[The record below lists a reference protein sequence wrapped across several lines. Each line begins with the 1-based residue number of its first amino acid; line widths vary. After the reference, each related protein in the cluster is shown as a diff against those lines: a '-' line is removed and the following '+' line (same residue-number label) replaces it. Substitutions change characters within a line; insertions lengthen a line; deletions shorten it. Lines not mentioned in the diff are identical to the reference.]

1 VGGERVDVA
10 RGLSARVLICLADE
24 TLNASLAT
32 ALEASGFA
40 TESGQDPHAVLSV
53 AADEYPVLLI
63 DDRSPNWLRTT
74 VDLVGRRPDLRPV
87 VLAEIDGPD
96 EFLVALTGGVCG
108 FCRADAGVDSIV
120 RTVQSVCDSG
130 VAIPRDMVGPLV
142 ALARHG
148 RGHRMNTIAGPIDVT
163 DREWQIM
170 QLVLQRRTTREIAD
184 ALFVSSGTVRS
195 HLSAL
200 MHKVG
205 AVDRDDLIAMVER
218 SQQR

>member
-1 VGGERVDVA
+1 VEVA
-10 RGLSARVLICLADE
+10 RGLSARVLICLADA
-24 TLNASLAT
+24 TLNASLAS

-40 TESGQDPHAVLSV
+40 TESGHDPHAVLAV
-53 AADEYPVLLI
+53 AVDEYPVLLI
-63 DDRSPNWLRTT
+63 DDRLPNWLRSTI
-74 VDLVGRRPDLRPV
+74 DLVRRRPDLRPV
-87 VLAEIDGPD
+87 VLAEIASPD
-96 EFLVALTGGVCG
+96 EFLVAITGGVCG
-108 FCRADAGVDSIV
+108 FCRADAGIDAIV

-148 RGHRMNTIAGPIDVT
+148 RGYRMNTSAGPIEVT
-163 DREWQIM
+163 DREWQVM
-170 QLVLQRRTTREIAD
+170 QLVLQRRSTREIAD
-184 ALFVSSGTVRS
+184 ALFVSTGTVRS